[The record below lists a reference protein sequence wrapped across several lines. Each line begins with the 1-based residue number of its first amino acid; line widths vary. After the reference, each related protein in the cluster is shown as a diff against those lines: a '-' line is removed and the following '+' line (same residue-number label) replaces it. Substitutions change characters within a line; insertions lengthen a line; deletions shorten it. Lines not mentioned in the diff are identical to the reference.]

1 MHLCLPCDLLCSL
14 GRAKRSLLF
23 KDDFVAFQASFL
35 VLEGIRSGLGC
46 VDVIARNL
54 AICLL
59 DQGLILCPREEV
71 ASIISLQRAPPIEPM
86 ILFFGAAH
94 CQLGPFPMKTQWR
107 CSHHL
112 VDLWCDLSTRHVL
125 TGILRDHLWCHL
137 STVCGGHD
145 FPRSLAR

>member
-1 MHLCLPCDLLCSL
+1 MHLCLPRDLLCSL

-35 VLEGIRSGLGC
+35 DLEGIRSGLGC
-46 VDVIARNL
+46 VEVIARNL

-86 ILFFGAAH
+86 DFFRCGS
-94 CQLGPFPMKTQWR
+94 LPVGPLSDEDTVAVFP
-107 CSHHL
+107 S
-112 VDLWCDLSTRHVL
+112 S
-125 TGILRDHLWCHL
+125 G
-137 STVCGGHD
+137 
-145 FPRSLAR
+145 RSLV